1 VYAIEATGLT
11 KSFKDTT
18 AVDGIDLLVEEGE
31 LVAMLGANGA
41 GKTTTLMMLLAVTE
55 PDAGEI
61 RLLGH
66 RLPDERVRAL
76 EQVSFAASYLDMP
89 YRMTVKQVLEIA
101 ARIYDAPRSR
111 VGHVAELFGVERFM
125 KRTRAQLSSGQKTL
139 VGLARALVNRPR
151 LLILDEP
158 TASLDPDV
166 AQRVRETLRRVQAEE
181 GLTLLVTSHNMHDVE
196 RLCRRVVFLS
206 RGRIVADGSPG
217 EIAAHFGSDSLEDTF
232 VKVASGGEA
241 R

>member
-1 VYAIEATGLT
+1 VYAIEARGLT

-41 GKTTTLMMLLAVTE
+41 GKTTTLMMLLGVTE
-55 PDAGEI
+55 PDGGEI
-61 RLLGH
+61 RLLGR
-66 RLPDERVRAL
+66 RLPDERIRAL
-76 EQVSFAASYLDMP
+76 EQIGFAASYLDMP
-89 YRMTVKQVLEIA
+89 YRLTVKQVLEIA
-101 ARIYDAPRSR
+101 AGIYGAPRSR
-111 VGHVAELFGVERFM
+111 VHEVAELFGVDRFL

-139 VGLARALVNRPR
+139 VGLARALVHRPH

-181 GLTLLVTSHNMHDVE
+181 KLTLLVTSHNMHDVE

-206 RGRIVADGSPG
+206 HGRIAADGPPADV
-217 EIAAHFGSDSLEDTF
+217 AARFGGGSLEDTF
-232 VKVASGGEA
+232 VKVASGGGP
-241 R
+241 

>member
-1 VYAIEATGLT
+1 VYAIEAAGLT
-11 KSFKDTT
+11 KSFKDTA

-41 GKTTTLMMLLAVTE
+41 GKTTTLMMLLGVTE
-55 PDAGEI
+55 PDGGEI
-61 RLLGH
+61 HLLGH
-66 RLPDERVRAL
+66 RLPGERVHAL
-76 EQVSFAASYLDMP
+76 EQIGFAASYLDMP
-89 YRMTVKQVLEIA
+89 YRMSVKQVLEIA
-101 ARIYDAPRSR
+101 ARIHGVPRSR
-111 VGHVAELFGVERFM
+111 VREVAELFGVERFL

-139 VGLARALVNRPR
+139 VGLARAVVNRPR

-206 RGRIVADGSPG
+206 RGRIVADGTPE
-217 EIAAHFGSDSLEDTF
+217 EIASRFGGASLEDTF
-232 VKVASGGEA
+232 VKVASGGGV
-241 R
+241 

>member
-11 KSFKDTT
+11 KSFRDTR

-41 GKTTTLMMLLAVTE
+41 GKTTTLMMLLGVTD
-55 PDAGEI
+55 PDGGEI

-66 RLPDERVRAL
+66 RLPRERVQAL
-76 EQVSFAASYLDMP
+76 ERTSFAASYLDIP
-89 YRMTVKQVLEIA
+89 HRLSVKQILEIT
-101 ARIYDAPRSR
+101 ARIYGAPRSR
-111 VGHVAELFGVERFM
+111 TGEVAELFGVARFL
-125 KRTRAQLSSGQKTL
+125 KRNKSQLSSGQRTL

-151 LLILDEP
+151 LLVLDEP

-166 AQRVRETLRRVQAEE
+166 AQRVRETLRRVQTEE
-181 GLTLLVTSHNMHDVE
+181 GFTLLVTSHNMADVE

-206 RGRIVADGSPG
+206 HGRIVADGAPQ
-217 EIAAHFGSDSLEDTF
+217 EITRRFGHETLEDTF
-232 VKVASGGEA
+232 VSIATGGGGV
-241 R
+241 

>member
-41 GKTTTLMMLLAVTE
+41 GKTTTLMMLLGVTE
-55 PDAGEI
+55 PDGGEI
-61 RLLGH
+61 TLLGH
-66 RLPDERVRAL
+66 RLPDDRVRAL
-76 EQVSFAASYLDMP
+76 EQIGFAASYLDIP
-89 YRMTVKQVLEIA
+89 YRMTAKQVLEIA
-101 ARIYDAPRSR
+101 ARMHGVPRSR
-111 VGHVAELFGVERFM
+111 GLEVAELFGIEPFL

-158 TASLDPDV
+158 TASLDPEV

-206 RGRIVADGSPG
+206 RGRIVADGSPE
-217 EIAAHFGSDSLEDTF
+217 EIASRFGGGSLEDTF
-232 VKVASGGEA
+232 VRVASGGGA
-241 R
+241 